1 MIKTILICLV
11 AVVVII
17 IVIGV
22 LFRLF
27 LRADDSDS
35 FDALPGEPRRPSRH
49 PDDTRL
55 PDDTRVREAA
65 VREPVGREPLAAATT
80 ARRQRP
86 RPDAADQSWA
96 GDRAPR
102 SPDDR
107 RQPGYRDRGSQD
119 QPQGPDRR
127 NGHDSGPGRPVP
139 AAARAAKPSRPAE
152 AAIPSS
158 KWDKMSDVDYW
169 AELASEK
176 PLTATG
182 APAESSAATSR
193 RRKPEPVAD
202 ARPAG
207 RGEPA
212 PHLPVRPRSGR
223 TAATSGPRPTDYG
236 QPPAT
241 GPRPAHAPGRYAGG
255 NEPATQSI
263 AALARLGSQP
273 PVPPPAA
280 QPAAS
285 QPGRRA
291 RPVQPEPLD
300 DDPLTSPSFP
310 AINASDSR
318 SYRTSR
324 PDTQPGRIPPA
335 AAYNEPTQQFNTYQ
349 AANDRPASPP
359 NGYPVQSSAPAGN
372 PYGSFVTQPAT
383 SYQPAPVGA
392 DMVPGYRSQDPG
404 YGQPA
409 LGDNGWYSPGGQGA
423 GAAQVPLPAF
433 SPAPPGYLGSDQPAP
448 GQDPASY
455 QAGYQAGQPETVSY
469 PPPGY
474 AGAQYD
480 QRGYGPQEDG
490 YSADGYQGYPGYGTG
505 GY

>member
-27 LRADDSDS
+27 LRADDSDG
-35 FDALPGEPRRPSRH
+35 FDALPDEPRRPTRRD

-55 PDDTRVREAA
+55 REPAL
-65 VREPVGREPLAAATT
+65 REPVGRELAATA
-80 ARRQRP
+80 ARRQQP
-86 RPDAADQSWA
+86 RQAASGDQSWA

-102 SPDDR
+102 SADDR
-107 RQPGYRDRGSQD
+107 RQPGNRDRDRGPQD
-119 QPQGPDRR
+119 RPQGPDRR
-127 NGHDSGPGRPVP
+127 NSRDGGPGRPAP
-139 AAARAAKPSRPAE
+139 AGTRPAKPSRPAE
-152 AAIPSS
+152 AASPST

-182 APAESSAATSR
+182 SPAESTAAPSR
-193 RRKPEPVAD
+193 RRTPEPVAD

-212 PHLPVRPRSGR
+212 PHLPVRQRSGR
-223 TAATSGPRPTDYG
+223 AAATSGSRPTDYG

-273 PVPPPAA
+273 PVLPPAA
-280 QPAAS
+280 QPAPS
-285 QPGRRA
+285 QSRQKA
-291 RPVQPEPLD
+291 RPVQPQPLD

-324 PDTQPGRIPPA
+324 PDTQPGGIPA
-335 AAYNEPTQQFNTYQ
+335 AAAYSEPTQQFGTYQ
-349 AANDRPASPP
+349 AASDRSASPP
-359 NGYPVQSSAPAGN
+359 NGYPLQSSAPAGN
-372 PYGSFVTQPAT
+372 PYGSFVSQPAD
-383 SYQPAPVGA
+383 SYQPAPVGG
-392 DMVPGYRSQDPG
+392 DMDPGYRSQDPG

-409 LGDNGWYSPGGQGA
+409 LGDSGWYGA
-423 GAAQVPLPAF
+423 SAHGASAAQVPMPAF
-433 SPAPPGYLGSDQPAP
+433 STAPPGYLNGGQPAP
-448 GQDPASY
+448 SHDPSY
-455 QAGYQAGQPETVSY
+455 QVGYQAGQPETVNY
-469 PPPGY
+469 PQPGY

-480 QRGYGPQEDG
+480 QRGYGPQEAG